1 MSIILKKE
9 NKILEDDLN
18 DELEDDLDDDE
29 YDEKT
34 NYNKGLLKRIF
45 FIIALILTSY
55 NLGKLNGEKDSYS
68 DGVEKGMQLQ
78 SSIDDTSFDIAKSYL
93 DEKATKK
100 LTANDLEC
108 FKLNIFI
115 YERGDKMSKLYNQYF
130 NKLYYDIK
138 EEQNIEVLIDLD
150 PSLDLFFDI
159 FDDYTNLSQN
169 YNEKIGQP
177 IYLHQLDENK
187 EEEEKNKVFIKY

>member
-1 MSIILKKE
+1 
-9 NKILEDDLN
+9 
-18 DELEDDLDDDE
+18 
-29 YDEKT
+29 
-34 NYNKGLLKRIF
+34 
-45 FIIALILTSY
+45 
-55 NLGKLNGEKDSYS
+55 
-68 DGVEKGMQLQ
+68 MQLQ

-108 FKLNIFI
+108 F
-115 YERGDKMSKLYNQYF
+115 KLYNQYF